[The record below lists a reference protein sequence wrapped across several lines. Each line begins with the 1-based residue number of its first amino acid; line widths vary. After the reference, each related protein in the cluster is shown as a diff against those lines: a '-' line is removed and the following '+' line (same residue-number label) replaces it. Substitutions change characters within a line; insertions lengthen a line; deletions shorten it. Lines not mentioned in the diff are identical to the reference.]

1 MVFNVDAQHRNAMV
15 SQAGGDIQKPLFHLE
30 GGRHIE
36 ISITFVRVKLV
47 NDYYRRAKYIPYK
60 VANDKTLCI
69 LQPAG
74 LDGM

>member
-1 MVFNVDAQHRNAMV
+1 MVGVFCDIVAQYHEHR
-15 SQAGGDIQKPLFHLE
+15 QKALFHLE

-69 LQPAG
+69 LQLAG